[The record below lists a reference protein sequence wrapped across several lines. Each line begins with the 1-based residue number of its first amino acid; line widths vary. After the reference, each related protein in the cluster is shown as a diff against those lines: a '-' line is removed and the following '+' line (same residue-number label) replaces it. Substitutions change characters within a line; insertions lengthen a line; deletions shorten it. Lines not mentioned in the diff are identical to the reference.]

1 MALNQSVFLI
11 RIEFNYTGNKIK
23 DNEQYMIPVVGYE
36 VLISEGIFLWSV
48 TITTCDAL
56 NQQS

>member
-1 MALNQSVFLI
+1 MALNQRVFLI
-11 RIEFNYTGNKIK
+11 RIEFNYNKIK

-48 TITTCDAL
+48 TITTFDAL

>member
-1 MALNQSVFLI
+1 
-11 RIEFNYTGNKIK
+11 
-23 DNEQYMIPVVGYE
+23 MIPVVGYE

>member
-11 RIEFNYTGNKIK
+11 RIEFNYNKIK

>member
-11 RIEFNYTGNKIK
+11 RIEFNYNKIK

-48 TITTCDAL
+48 TITTGDAL